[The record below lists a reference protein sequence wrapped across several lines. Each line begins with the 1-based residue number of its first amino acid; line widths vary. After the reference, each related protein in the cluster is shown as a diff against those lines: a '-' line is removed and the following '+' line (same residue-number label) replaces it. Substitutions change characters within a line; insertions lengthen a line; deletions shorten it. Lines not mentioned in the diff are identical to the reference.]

1 MMQFAPV
8 DPMKTKKKKK
18 VIQQLVDDTGHL
30 YSENLEPSFTGLK
43 KKKKKQ
49 VDAESEDVDAEE
61 DINDPEKPLE
71 GTDRDFKYEELLS
84 RVFHF
89 LRESNPELAG
99 EKRKTILKI
108 PEVLREG
115 TKKTVFVNL
124 VDICKM
130 MRRQP
135 EHVMTFLLAELGT
148 SGSLDGQQ
156 RLVVKGRFAPKSFQG
171 ILRRYMSNLP
181 IQIMILFALLV
192 SLEAKAL
199 IIFPFYSDDYV
210 ICNSCKGRDTR
221 IEKDKDNRL
230 TFLNCDEVPPTPTF
244 MFIPDRTCF
253 FLFACQI
260 GSGFVGRVITL
271 IFE

>member
-1 MMQFAPV
+1 MQFAPV

-30 YSENLEPSFTGLK
+30 YCKTSHPCMIFFILKLHVLVSLKFTNTLTWHAVAENLEPSFTGLK
-43 KKKKKQ
+43 QKKKKQ
-49 VDAESEDVDAEE
+49 VDVESEYVDAEE

-89 LRESNPELAG
+89 LLESNPELAG

-108 PEVLREG
+108 PELLREG

-135 EHVMTFLLAELGT
+135 EHVITFLLAELGT

-171 ILRRYMSNLP
+171 ILRRYMN
-181 IQIMILFALLV
+181 
-192 SLEAKAL
+192 
-199 IIFPFYSDDYV
+199 DYV

-221 IEKDKDNRL
+221 IEKDKENRL
-230 TFLNCDEVPPTPTF
+230 TFLNCDECGSQRSVPP
-244 MFIPDRTCF
+244 IK
-253 FLFACQI
+253 A
-260 GSGFVGRVITL
+260 GFVARVGRRKAEI
-271 IFE
+271 

>member
-1 MMQFAPV
+1 MQFAPV

-30 YSENLEPSFTGLK
+30 YLAENLEPSFTGLK

-49 VDAESEDVDAEE
+49 VDAEEDLNGKKFLL
-61 DINDPEKPLE
+61 INLLLLLSWMNADFCLFVSYLDPEKPFE

-171 ILRRYMSNLP
+171 ILRVG
-181 IQIMILFALLV
+181 ALV
-192 SLEAKAL
+192 SVLCL
-199 IIFPFYSDDYV
+199 CS
-210 ICNSCKGRDTR
+210 
-221 IEKDKDNRL
+221 
-230 TFLNCDEVPPTPTF
+230 
-244 MFIPDRTCF
+244 
-253 FLFACQI
+253 ACMKTM
-260 GSGFVGRVITL
+260 S
-271 IFE
+271 

>member
-1 MMQFAPV
+1 MNADFCLFV
-8 DPMKTKKKKK
+8 SY
-18 VIQQLVDDTGHL
+18 L
-30 YSENLEPSFTGLK
+30 
-43 KKKKKQ
+43 
-49 VDAESEDVDAEE
+49 
-61 DINDPEKPLE
+61 DPEKPFE

-171 ILRRYMSNLP
+171 ILRVG
-181 IQIMILFALLV
+181 ALV
-192 SLEAKAL
+192 SVLCL
-199 IIFPFYSDDYV
+199 CS
-210 ICNSCKGRDTR
+210 
-221 IEKDKDNRL
+221 
-230 TFLNCDEVPPTPTF
+230 
-244 MFIPDRTCF
+244 
-253 FLFACQI
+253 ACMKTM
-260 GSGFVGRVITL
+260 S
-271 IFE
+271 

>member
-1 MMQFAPV
+1 MADLNAVEVAPFAPV
-8 DPMKTKKKKK
+8 DPMKKKKKKK
-18 VIQQLVDDTGHL
+18 VIQQLVDDTSHL
-30 YSENLEPSFTGLK
+30 YLAENLEPSFTCLK

-49 VDAESEDVDAEE
+49 VDAEE
-61 DINDPEKPLE
+61 DINDHEKPLE
-71 GTDRDFKYEELLS
+71 GPDRDYKYEELLS

-171 ILRRYMSNLP
+171 ILRRYMN
-181 IQIMILFALLV
+181 
-192 SLEAKAL
+192 
-199 IIFPFYSDDYV
+199 DYV

-221 IEKDKDNRL
+221 IEKDKENRL
-230 TFLNCDEVPPTPTF
+230 TFLNCDE
-244 MFIPDRTCF
+244 C
-253 FLFACQI
+253 
-260 GSGFVGRVITL
+260 GSQRSVAPIKAGFVARVGRRKAEI
-271 IFE
+271 

>member
-30 YSENLEPSFTGLK
+30 YSENLEPSFTGLR

-61 DINDPEKPLE
+61 DINDPKKPLE
-71 GTDRDFKYEELLS
+71 GTNRDYKYEELLS

-135 EHVMTFLLAELGT
+135 EHVITFLLAELGT

-171 ILRRYMSNLP
+171 ILRRYMN
-181 IQIMILFALLV
+181 
-192 SLEAKAL
+192 
-199 IIFPFYSDDYV
+199 DYV

-230 TFLNCDEVPPTPTF
+230 TFLNCDE
-244 MFIPDRTCF
+244 C
-253 FLFACQI
+253 
-260 GSGFVGRVITL
+260 GSQRSVAPIKAGFVARVGRRKAEI
-271 IFE
+271 